1 VRGEVCLGWGG
12 LWGEVSKGE
21 VGGEMNAGK
30 VDGKGEGRGTYTPI
44 GALPLNDIKI
54 YPKQLWPKRIF
65 GVFFFQK

>member
-1 VRGEVCLGWGG
+1 
-12 LWGEVSKGE
+12 
-21 VGGEMNAGK
+21 M

-65 GVFFFQK
+65 GVLVLPEVGVD